1 VVLSL
6 IDNSLVIF
14 EDTISSLDKDKIKL
28 FQEVALGKAK
38 ASVEGVD
45 VFRFLKETILI
56 PSSAEPHNL

>member
-1 VVLSL
+1 M
-6 IDNSLVIF
+6 F

-56 PSSAEPHNL
+56 PSPAEPHNL